1 MLLHHLRD
9 GVLDTQAVLQS
20 TVDGEHGHVIHAQR
34 AGRGR
39 FGLLVGRAADDQHYL
54 ATGRIINHTLVNL
67 VNRAATNLL
76 IILGEFA
83 AQGHRAIRAE
93 RVQQIVHRIGNAMRR
108 LVEHDGAA
116 FGQQRAQ
123 ILHALGMLSR

>member
-76 IILGEFA
+76 IILGEFT
-83 AQGHRAIRAE
+83 AQRHAPIRPEHFQQVGHR
-93 RVQQIVHRIGNAMRR
+93 VVDAMQG